1 VRSSVSTH
9 PSVYA
14 LVAPNNLP
22 NGGYH
27 FSEDEVKFYV
37 SGGGGF
43 MHALCFGPKAA
54 ATPPMGVSSSK

>member
-1 VRSSVSTH
+1 MRSSVSTH

-14 LVAPNNLP
+14 LVAPNDLP

-27 FSEDEVKFYV
+27 FSEDEVKFCV

-43 MHALCFGPKAA
+43 VHACASVRKLLPLHRWGLGFR
-54 ATPPMGVSSSK
+54 V